1 MNVLLFSMPDSFE
14 HTAPVAICIPN
25 AALTSLAGNVDPH
38 HRVAVADLVLA
49 QGRVGETVDRLVREH
64 VPDVVGLS
72 VMTFQRRSAFR
83 LVERLRRLRPGARI
97 VVGGYDPS
105 LAAEA
110 WTGETPGVDF
120 LVRGEGEE
128 TFSDLLRALETGGP
142 ARPDPGPV
150 VPRRTAASATTRPAR
165 SGRSRTTPCACRTE
179 RRGCSAATP
188 CSAGRSTWSRP
199 PAAAPST
206 AASAR
211 SSRCAAATSTGAA
224 SNA

>member
-25 AALTSLAGNVDPH
+25 AALTSLAGNVDAH

-64 VPDVVGLS
+64 EPDVVGLS

-83 LVERLRRLRPGARI
+83 LVERLRGLRPAARI

-105 LAAEA
+105 LATDA

-120 LVRGEGEE
+120 VVRGEGEE
-128 TFSDLLRALETGGP
+128 TFSELLRALETSGPLGGIQGLSFRADGRFRHNP
-142 ARPDPGPV
+142 PRPVRPLEDDSLRLPK
-150 VPRRTAASATTRPAR
+150 RAAA
-165 SGRSRTTPCACRTE
+165 
-179 RRGCSAATP
+179 CSAATP
-188 CSAGRSTWSRP
+188 CSASPSTRSRP
-199 PAAAPST
+199 RAAARST

-211 SSRCAAATSTGAA
+211 SSRCAAATSTAAA
-224 SNA
+224 SSA